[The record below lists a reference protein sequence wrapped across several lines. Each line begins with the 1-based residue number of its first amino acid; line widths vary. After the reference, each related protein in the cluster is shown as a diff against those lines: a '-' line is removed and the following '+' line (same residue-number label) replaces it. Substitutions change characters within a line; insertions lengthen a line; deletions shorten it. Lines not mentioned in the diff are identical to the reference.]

1 MKKMLLFS
9 ALAHLAII
17 GVIIGG
23 LQLSPQK
30 VTNSAV
36 YMVRVVESIPN
47 IKEAEASKPVQINST
62 RAKEAKISKKRELAL
77 QAARR
82 RLAKREELEALRE
95 RIASARKAESR
106 ELAAERRRLQAWKE
120 EMEGGRKA
128 LEIATQSE
136 VSQASSAWRL
146 PSWYIDLI
154 HNRAFESW
162 SPPPSAIG
170 RETCILFEIYRD
182 GRIGNLAIE
191 KVSGDSSFDQSAF
204 LAVKEL
210 DPLPPLPGQFEENC
224 LRVHLTFRQGD

>member
-17 GVIIGG
+17 GVITGSS
-23 LQLSPQK
+23 QLSPQK

-36 YMVRVVESIPN
+36 YMVRIVESIPN
-47 IKEAEASKPVQINST
+47 IKEAKASKPVQINST
-62 RAKEAKISKKRELAL
+62 RAKESKISKKRELTL

-82 RLAKREELEALRE
+82 KLAKREKLETLRE

-106 ELAAERRRLQAWKE
+106 GLAAERRKLQAWKE
-120 EMEGGRKA
+120 KMDGGRKA

-136 VSQASSAWRL
+136 VSQASSAWQL

-154 HNRAFESW
+154 YNRAFESW
-162 SPPPSAIG
+162 HPLPNAIEK
-170 RETCILFEIYRD
+170 ETCILFEIYRD
-182 GRIGNLAIE
+182 GRIGSLAIE
-191 KVSGDSSFDQSAF
+191 KISGDSSFDQSAF

-210 DPLPPLPGQFEENC
+210 NPLPPLPGQFKENY
-224 LRVHLTFRQGD
+224 LRVHLTFRQGN